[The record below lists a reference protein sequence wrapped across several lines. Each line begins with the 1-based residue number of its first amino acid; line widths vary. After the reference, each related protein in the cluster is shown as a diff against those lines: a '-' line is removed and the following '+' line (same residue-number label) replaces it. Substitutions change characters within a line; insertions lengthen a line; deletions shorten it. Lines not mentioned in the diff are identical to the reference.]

1 MRYPVVIHPNEP
13 LKMKAQPVTIITDEI
28 VQLLEDMYETML
40 AHDGI
45 GLAAPQIG
53 KNLQMAVIE
62 IDEESG
68 HFELINPVIIEK
80 KGTSIDVEGCL
91 SIPETYGTVER
102 ADEVTVRYFDREG
115 EEMEVTAY
123 GYLARAFQH
132 EIDHLNGEL
141 FIDKMIEKIAPED
154 LEAYMEE
161 HFDD

>member
-1 MRYPVVIHPNEP
+1 MRYPVVIHPNEH

-62 IDEESG
+62 IDEE
-68 HFELINPVIIEK
+68 
-80 KGTSIDVEGCL
+80 
-91 SIPETYGTVER
+91 
-102 ADEVTVRYFDREG
+102 
-115 EEMEVTAY
+115 
-123 GYLARAFQH
+123 
-132 EIDHLNGEL
+132 L

>member
-1 MRYPVVIHPNEP
+1 M
-13 LKMKAQPVTIITDEI
+13 
-28 VQLLEDMYETML
+28 
-40 AHDGI
+40 
-45 GLAAPQIG
+45 
-53 KNLQMAVIE
+53 
-62 IDEESG
+62 
-68 HFELINPVIIEK
+68 
-80 KGTSIDVEGCL
+80 EGCL

-161 HFDD
+161 HFDDENCIYGHTSLFCSDFRKFNRGRL